1 MKGELSQQ
9 MSIKNNANA
18 QEVRPKKTSSNKISR
33 KLQLWT
39 NQSKTKYAISFE
51 NELHYLATT
60 DPKVLL
66 YATLIAVSDRIF
78 SGYEYDWKSV
88 LNKWI
93 DIHKFAI
100 GFRKRSKFPFTSII
114 SSQDKSKNKNAKTDS
129 KSSFYATTMDG
140 KKYAVRL
147 KPYIKCH
154 FCKLLF
160 ETNNKRTT
168 HEREWHS
175 T

>member
-1 MKGELSQQ
+1 
-9 MSIKNNANA
+9 MSINNNTDAH
-18 QEVRPKKTSSNKISR
+18 EVRPKKLSSPKISR

-51 NELHYLATT
+51 DELHYLATT
-60 DPKVLL
+60 DPKVLQ
-66 YATLIAVSDRIF
+66 YTTLIADSDRIF
-78 SGYEYDWKSV
+78 RGYEYNWKSI

-93 DIHKFAI
+93 DIHKFTI
-100 GFRKRSKFPFTSII
+100 GFRKRSKFPFTSMT
-114 SSQDKSKNKNAKTDS
+114 SSEDRFKIKNTLKVKTES
-129 KSSFYATTMDG
+129 KSSFNATTMGG
-140 KKYAVRL
+140 KKYSVRL

-175 T
+175 N

>member
-1 MKGELSQQ
+1 

-60 DPKVLL
+60 DPKVLR
-66 YATLIAVSDRIF
+66 YTTLIAESDRIF
-78 SGYEYDWKSV
+78 KGYEYDWKSI

-100 GFRKRSKFPFTSII
+100 GFRKRSKFPFTSIT
-114 SSQDKSKNKNAKTDS
+114 SSDSVLSAKTES

-140 KKYAVRL
+140 KKYSVSL
-147 KPYIKCH
+147 KPYINCH

-160 ETNNKRTT
+160 ETNNKRTA

-175 T
+175 K

>member
-1 MKGELSQQ
+1 
-9 MSIKNNANA
+9 MSINNNANA
-18 QEVRPKKTSSNKISR
+18 QEVRPKKSLSTKISR

-66 YATLIAVSDRIF
+66 YATLIAESDRIF
-78 SGYEYDWKSV
+78 RGYEYDWKSV

-100 GFRKRSKFPFTSII
+100 GFRKRSKFPFTSIK
-114 SSQDKSKNKNAKTDS
+114 SSENGSKIKNAKTES
-129 KSSFYATTMDG
+129 KSSFCATTMDG
-140 KKYAVRL
+140 KKYSAIL

-175 T
+175 K

>member
-1 MKGELSQQ
+1 M
-9 MSIKNNANA
+9 
-18 QEVRPKKTSSNKISR
+18 P
-33 KLQLWT
+33 
-39 NQSKTKYAISFE
+39 
-51 NELHYLATT
+51 
-60 DPKVLL
+60 
-66 YATLIAVSDRIF
+66 TLIAESDRIF
-78 SGYEYDWKSV
+78 RGYEYNWKSL

-100 GFRKRSKFPFTSII
+100 GFRKRSKFPFTSMTPSEGRFKI
-114 SSQDKSKNKNAKTDS
+114 KNAKTES

-140 KKYAVRL
+140 KKYSVRL

-168 HEREWHS
+168 HEKEWHS
-175 T
+175 KIDKLQDK

>member
-1 MKGELSQQ
+1 MNINNSKTDANELRARKSL
-9 MSIKNNANA
+9 S
-18 QEVRPKKTSSNKISR
+18 TKISK

-51 NELHYLATT
+51 NELQYLATT
-60 DPKVLL
+60 DAKVLR
-66 YATLIAVSDRIF
+66 YTTLIAESDRIF
-78 SGYEYDWKSV
+78 RGYEYDWKSV

-100 GFRKRSKFPFTSII
+100 GFRKRSKFPFTSIT
-114 SSQDKSKNKNAKTDS
+114 SSDYALSAKTES
-129 KSSFYATTMDG
+129 KSSFYATTMGG
-140 KKYAVRL
+140 KKYSAIL

-175 T
+175 K

>member
-1 MKGELSQQ
+1 MNINNKTDTNELRARKSQ
-9 MSIKNNANA
+9 ST
-18 QEVRPKKTSSNKISR
+18 RTSK

-60 DPKVLL
+60 DPKVLQ
-66 YATLIAVSDRIF
+66 YATLIAESDRIF
-78 SGYEYDWKSV
+78 KGYEYSWKSI

-100 GFRKRSKFPFTSII
+100 GMRRRSKFLFTSMT
-114 SSQDKSKNKNAKTDS
+114 SSEDGSKIKNAKTES
-129 KSSFYATTMDG
+129 KSSFYATTIDG
-140 KKYAVRL
+140 KKYSVRL

-160 ETNNKRTT
+160 ETNNKRTIP
-168 HEREWHS
+168 EREWH
-175 T
+175 

>member
-1 MKGELSQQ
+1 MNIDNKTD
-9 MSIKNNANA
+9 AN
-18 QEVRPKKTSSNKISR
+18 EVRARKSQSTKTSK

-39 NQSKTKYAISFE
+39 NLSKTKYAISFE
-51 NELHYLATT
+51 NELNYLATT
-60 DPKVLL
+60 DPKAPR
-66 YATLIAVSDRIF
+66 YTTLMAESDRIF
-78 SGYEYDWKSV
+78 KGNEYNWKSI

-100 GFRKRSKFPFTSII
+100 GLRKRSKFPLTSVTSSENRYKIKNI
-114 SSQDKSKNKNAKTDS
+114 SAKTQS
-129 KSSFYATTMDG
+129 KSSFYATTMYG
-140 KKYAVRL
+140 KKYSVIL

-154 FCKLLF
+154 FCKLVF

-175 T
+175 K

>member
-1 MKGELSQQ
+1 MNISNKPDC
-9 MSIKNNANA
+9 N
-18 QEVRPKKTSSNKISR
+18 EVRARKSQSTKTSK

-51 NELHYLATT
+51 NELQYLATT
-60 DPKVLL
+60 DPNVLR
-66 YATLIAVSDRIF
+66 YTTLIADSDRIF
-78 SGYEYDWKSV
+78 KGYEYNWKSI

-93 DIHKFAI
+93 DIHKSAI
-100 GFRKRSKFPFTSII
+100 GFRKRSKFPFTTMTRSEGRSRI
-114 SSQDKSKNKNAKTDS
+114 KKTPSTRTES
-129 KSSFYATTMDG
+129 KSLFYATTIDG
-140 KKYAVRL
+140 KKYSVRL

-168 HEREWHS
+168 HEREWH
-175 T
+175 

>member
-1 MKGELSQQ
+1 

-18 QEVRPKKTSSNKISR
+18 QEVRPKKTSDKISR

-39 NQSKTKYAISFE
+39 SQSKTKYAISFE
-51 NELHYLATT
+51 NESHYLATT

-66 YATLIAVSDRIF
+66 YATLIAESDRIF

-100 GFRKRSKFPFTSII
+100 GIRKRSKFPSTSIM
-114 SSQDKSKNKNAKTDS
+114 S
-129 KSSFYATTMDG
+129 
-140 KKYAVRL
+140 
-147 KPYIKCH
+147 
-154 FCKLLF
+154 
-160 ETNNKRTT
+160 
-168 HEREWHS
+168 
-175 T
+175 

>member
-168 HEREWHS
+168 HERVWHS

>member
-1 MKGELSQQ
+1 
-9 MSIKNNANA
+9 MSINNKPDA
-18 QEVRPKKTSSNKISR
+18 QEVRPKKSLSPNISR

-39 NQSKTKYAISFE
+39 NQSKTKYAISFQ
-51 NELHYLATT
+51 NESHYLATT
-60 DPKVLL
+60 DPKVLR
-66 YATLIAVSDRIF
+66 YATLIAESDRIF
-78 SGYEYDWKSV
+78 KGYEYNWKSI

-100 GFRKRSKFPFTSII
+100 GFRKRSKFPSTSMI
-114 SSQDKSKNKNAKTDS
+114 SSEGRSRIKNTPSTKTES

-140 KKYAVRL
+140 KKYSVRL

-160 ETNNKRTT
+160 DTNNKRTT

-175 T
+175 K

>member
-1 MKGELSQQ
+1 MN
-9 MSIKNNANA
+9 INNKTDAN
-18 QEVRPKKTSSNKISR
+18 EVRARKSQSTQTSK

-51 NELHYLATT
+51 NEFQYLATT
-60 DPKVLL
+60 DPKVLQ
-66 YATLIAVSDRIF
+66 YATLIAESDRIF
-78 SGYEYDWKSV
+78 KGYEFNWKSI

-93 DIHKFAI
+93 DIHKFAV
-100 GFRKRSKFPFTSII
+100 GFRKRSKFPLNTMIPSEDRSSII
-114 SSQDKSKNKNAKTDS
+114 NTPSTKTET

-140 KKYAVRL
+140 KKYSVRL

-160 ETNNKRTT
+160 ESNNKRTS
-168 HEREWHS
+168 HEKEWH
-175 T
+175 

>member
-1 MKGELSQQ
+1 
-9 MSIKNNANA
+9 MSINNNNTDAH
-18 QEVRPKKTSSNKISR
+18 EVSPRKSSSKISR

-51 NELHYLATT
+51 NELHYLAKT
-60 DPKVLL
+60 DPKVPR
-66 YATLIAVSDRIF
+66 YPTLIAESDRIF
-78 SGYEYDWKSV
+78 KGYEYNWKSI

-93 DIHKFAI
+93 DTHKFAM
-100 GFRKRSKFPFTSII
+100 GFRSRSKFPSFTSIT
-114 SSQDKSKNKNAKTDS
+114 SSDNRSKINNLSAKTVG

-140 KKYAVRL
+140 KKYSVRL
-147 KPYIKCH
+147 KPYIKFH

-175 T
+175 K

>member
-1 MKGELSQQ
+1 MNINNSKTDANELRARKSL
-9 MSIKNNANA
+9 S
-18 QEVRPKKTSSNKISR
+18 TKISK

-51 NELHYLATT
+51 NELQYLATT
-60 DPKVLL
+60 DAKVLR
-66 YATLIAVSDRIF
+66 YTTLIAESDRIF
-78 SGYEYDWKSV
+78 RGYEYDWKSV

-114 SSQDKSKNKNAKTDS
+114 SSEDSSKIKNLSEKTES

-140 KKYAVRL
+140 KKYPVRL
-147 KPYIKCH
+147 KSYIKCH

-160 ETNNKRTT
+160 ETNNRRTT

-175 T
+175 K

>member
-1 MKGELSQQ
+1 MN
-9 MSIKNNANA
+9 INNKTHTN
-18 QEVRPKKTSSNKISR
+18 EVRARKSQSTRTSR

-39 NQSKTKYAISFE
+39 NQSKTNYAISFE
-51 NELHYLATT
+51 NELHYLAMT
-60 DPKVLL
+60 DPKILQ
-66 YATLIAVSDRIF
+66 YTTLIAESDSLF
-78 SGYEYDWKSV
+78 KGYEYNWKSI

-100 GFRKRSKFPFTSII
+100 GLRRSKFPFSIMTPSAGRSRTKI
-114 SSQDKSKNKNAKTDS
+114 AKTES
-129 KSSFYATTMDG
+129 KSLFYATTMDG
-140 KKYAVRL
+140 KRYSVKL
-147 KPYIKCH
+147 KPFIQCH

-175 T
+175 N

>member
-1 MKGELSQQ
+1 
-9 MSIKNNANA
+9 MSINNNTEV
-18 QEVRPKKTSSNKISR
+18 QKVRPKESSSSKISR

-60 DPKVLL
+60 DPKVLR
-66 YATLIAVSDRIF
+66 YTTLIAESDRIF
-78 SGYEYDWKSV
+78 KGYEYNWKSI

-93 DIHKFAI
+93 DNHKFST
-100 GFRKRSKFPFTSII
+100 GFKKRSKFLFTSIA
-114 SSQDKSKNKNAKTDS
+114 SSEDRSKIKNTLSAKTEI

-140 KKYAVRL
+140 KKYSVRL
-147 KPYIKCH
+147 KSYIKCH

-160 ETNNKRTT
+160 DTNKKRTI
-168 HEREWHS
+168 HEREWH
-175 T
+175 TKK

>member
-1 MKGELSQQ
+1 MNINYKPD
-9 MSIKNNANA
+9 AN
-18 QEVRPKKTSSNKISR
+18 EVRSRKSQSAKTFR

-39 NQSKTKYAISFE
+39 NQSKTKYAIGFE

-60 DPKVLL
+60 DPKVLQ
-66 YATLIAVSDRIF
+66 YATLITESDRIF
-78 SGYEYDWKSV
+78 KGYEYNWKSI

-100 GFRKRSKFPFTSII
+100 GFRKRSKFPFTTMTRSEGRSRI
-114 SSQDKSKNKNAKTDS
+114 KNTQSTKTES

-140 KKYAVRL
+140 KKYSVRL

-168 HEREWHS
+168 HEREWH
-175 T
+175 